1 VSDFVGT
8 GDDVVAV
15 EIHAVIA
22 DRVVELRIGPGAIVE
37 TAVLDVLIRA
47 A

>member
-1 VSDFVGT
+1 VFDFVGT

-15 EIHAVIA
+15 EIDAIIA
-22 DRVVELRIGPGAIVE
+22 DRVVELRNGPGVMIE

>member
-1 VSDFVGT
+1 VFDFVGT
-8 GDDVVAV
+8 GNDVVAV
-15 EIHAVIA
+15 ETDAIIA
-22 DRVVELRIGPGAIVE
+22 DRVVELRIGPGVMIE